1 MFLLRCSPG
10 LEFVEGIMS
19 NYAENSHDEATERRR
34 IPARSFVGDMRS
46 GMTDSA
52 LMEKYKLTARGLHSA
67 FRKLLAANVVQAS
80 ELVGRHSEYDETI
93 EVNDIRALQ
102 RDKVEFP
109 LPIYQSDN
117 PDSRGIISDIT
128 VMGVG
133 IKGFDTDVGDIRQF
147 VIPADEF
154 FQVNPVEFKARCRW
168 VKHDESD
175 GECVSGFEIMKVS
188 KGSLAGLRRLI
199 QGLTLPEREFKAS

>member
-1 MFLLRCSPG
+1 MCSS
-10 LEFVEGIMS
+10 VESSEDDGS
-19 NYAENSHDEATERRR
+19 ARRK
-34 IPARSFVGDMRS
+34 IHARSFVDDLRS

-67 FRKLLAANVVQAS
+67 FRKLVAANVVQPS
-80 ELVGRHSEYDETI
+80 ELVGRHLEYDETI
-93 EVNDIRALQ
+93 DVNDIRALH

-117 PDSRGIISDIT
+117 PGTRGIIGDIS

-133 IKGFDTDVGDIRQF
+133 IRGFETDVGDIWQF

-154 FQVNPVEFKARCRW
+154 FQVNRIEFNARCRW
-168 VKHDESD
+168 VKRDGSD
-175 GECVSGFEIMKVS
+175 GECISGFEIMKVS

-199 QGLTLPEREFKAS
+199 QGLTLSERELKAS

>member
-1 MFLLRCSPG
+1 
-10 LEFVEGIMS
+10 MS
-19 NYAENSHDEATERRR
+19 KYAANHDDDTTARRT
-34 IPARSFVGDMRS
+34 IPARSFVDDMRS
-46 GMTDSA
+46 GMLDSV

-67 FRKLLAANVVQAS
+67 FRKLLAANVIRPS
-80 ELVGRHSEYDETI
+80 ELVGRHSDYAETI
-93 EVNDIRALQ
+93 DVNDIRAVQ

-109 LPIYQSDN
+109 LPIYE
-117 PDSRGIISDIT
+117 PDKPECRGTISDIT

-133 IKGFDTDVGDIRQF
+133 IKGFETDVGDIRRF

-168 VKHDESD
+168 VKRDESD
-175 GECVSGFEIMKVS
+175 GECISGFEIMKVS

>member
-1 MFLLRCSPG
+1 
-10 LEFVEGIMS
+10 MS
-19 NYAENSHDEATERRR
+19 SYAKKTDDEATARRT

-67 FRKLLAANVVQAS
+67 FRKLLAANVVQPS
-80 ELVGRHSEYDETI
+80 ELVGRHSEYDETVD
-93 EVNDIRALQ
+93 VNDIRALQ

-109 LPIYQSDN
+109 LPIYERDK
-117 PDSRGIISDIT
+117 PESRGTISDIT

-133 IKGFDTDVGDIRQF
+133 IKGFETDVGDVRQF

-168 VKHDESD
+168 VKRDESD

-188 KGSLAGLRRLI
+188 KGSLARLRRLI
-199 QGLTLPEREFKAS
+199 QGLTLSDREFKAS

>member
-1 MFLLRCSPG
+1 
-10 LEFVEGIMS
+10 VEGTVS
-19 NYAENSHDEATERRR
+19 NYVENSHDEAAGRRR
-34 IPARSFVGDMRS
+34 IPARRFVDDMRS
-46 GMTDSA
+46 GMPDSA

-67 FRKLLAANVVQAS
+67 FRKLLAANVVQPS

-93 EVNDIRALQ
+93 DVNDIRALQ

-109 LPIYQSDN
+109 LPIYELNN

-128 VMGVG
+128 IMGVG
-133 IKGFDTDVGDIRQF
+133 ITGFETDVGDIRQF

-154 FQVNPVEFKARCRW
+154 FQVNRVEFKARCRW
-168 VKHDESD
+168 VKRDESD

-188 KGSLAGLRRLI
+188 RGSLAGLRRLI
-199 QGLTLPEREFKAS
+199 QGLTLSERQVKAS